1 MADPVPPEVPD
12 TPVSQPAAGVPATQP
27 APGAPV
33 GAPPTQP
40 APVPTTP
47 PTTSPVPG
55 IPTPDEVEGRH
66 KLHHSYI
73 WLGSL
78 RALPSILIALL
89 TVGFSSI
96 ASLVAGGGVPGQP
109 FSGPTF
115 IVLVVLGILLF
126 IVLIFALC
134 VGFTAWSWRY
144 IWYEFDDTEF
154 SYYSGILNKK
164 RVHVP
169 YQKVQSVNEKAT
181 LLQRAA
187 GVCTVVIETAG
198 GSANK
203 AVRVAYVERSAA
215 EVIRRE
221 LYLRKRLMNAGA
233 AAPGTAPR
241 PGNEA
246 GPVSAAAAP
255 GALGAVSPAAAPV
268 AGGSAPVLTAAPAA
282 APAGSAPAPVP
293 GTAPY
298 AANALDAPA
307 ALMDDLRGVFA
318 GDAVDTG
325 EVTCEFGLTNKE
337 LVLSAVTG
345 KSSFI
350 IVLVGLVAS
359 LSSVISLVADA
370 GLVSTED
377 AVYEQAWLSLSAAG
391 PAAALAGA
399 LAIVVAFAVA
409 WVVYLV
415 GALLSYG
422 GFRARRRGSRIEVE
436 RGMLTHLFSGV
447 DVERIQSVHIHQSF
461 FQRLLKCCSV
471 SYGRIAA
478 GPDEYGSNSSSDA
491 DDKLVVHPFVPLSR
505 AYEVISQLTP
515 EFATLPEPER
525 PVSPRA
531 LRRSITRRAIFQ
543 GGGFWLAVSAL
554 ICVICVGVLR
564 TVGAITDADA
574 SFLHVGIASLLILA
588 ALIFVVEVIGA
599 VLWYRRASF
608 GMDARCAVLV
618 NGGYSVETTFL
629 PRTKIQ
635 LAGTRSNPLQ
645 RHAHVATLFAKS
657 AAGVGGQKER
667 LIDVSETDAA
677 LWRDWVRPGA
687 SGRL

>member
-1 MADPVPPEVPD
+1 MADPVPPEVPGAP
-12 TPVSQPAAGVPATQP
+12 TSQPGPGVPASQPAS
-27 APGAPV
+27 GAPV
-33 GAPPTQP
+33 DASPTQP
-40 APVPTTP
+40 APASATP

-55 IPTPDEVEGRH
+55 IPTPDEVQGRH

-78 RALPSILIALL
+78 RALPSILIAFL
-89 TVGFSSI
+89 TVGFSSV
-96 ASLVAGGGVPGQP
+96 ASLAAGGGVPGQP
-109 FSGPTF
+109 FSGLTF

-233 AAPGTAPR
+233 AVPGTAPV
-241 PGNEA
+241 PGDEA

-255 GALGAVSPAAAPV
+255 GALGAVPPAAAPV
-268 AGGSAPVLTAAPAA
+268 AGGFAPVLTAAPTAA
-282 APAGSAPAPVP
+282 P

-298 AANALDAPA
+298 VANALDAPA
-307 ALMDDLRGVFA
+307 VLMDDLRGVFA

-391 PAAALAGA
+391 PAAAVVGA
-399 LAIVVAFAVA
+399 LAIVAAFAVA
-409 WVVYLV
+409 WVLYLV

-478 GPDEYGSNSSSDA
+478 GPGEYGSNSSSDA

-505 AYEVISQLTP
+505 AHEVISQLTP

-531 LRRSITRRAIFQ
+531 LRRAITRRAIFQ
-543 GGGFWLAVSAL
+543 GGGFWLAVSAC
-554 ICVICVGVLR
+554 ICAVCVGLLR

-574 SFLHVGIASLLILA
+574 SFLHVGIASLFILA
-588 ALIFVVEVIGA
+588 ALIFAVEVIGA

-608 GMDARCAVLV
+608 GVDARCVVLV

-645 RHAHVATLFAKS
+645 RHARVATLFAKS

>member
-1 MADPVPPEVPD
+1 MADPVPPEVPGA
-12 TPVSQPAAGVPATQP
+12 PASQP
-27 APGAPV
+27 APGTPV
-33 GAPPTQP
+33 GQP
-40 APVPTTP
+40 APSAP
-47 PTTSPVPG
+47 PSQSVSDSLSGQPAADAPPAGSPVPG
-55 IPTPDEVEGRH
+55 IPTPAEVQGRH

-78 RALPSILIALL
+78 RALPSIFIAFV
-89 TVGFSSI
+89 TVGFSSV
-96 ASLVAGGGVPGQP
+96 ASLAANGGASGLP
-109 FSGPTF
+109 FSGPAF

-126 IVLIFALC
+126 MVLILALC

-154 SYYSGILNKK
+154 SYYSGILNKR

-221 LYLRKRLMNAGA
+221 LYLRKRLMNADA
-233 AAPGTAPR
+233 APR
-241 PGNEA
+241 PAAALPEDGAA
-246 GPVSAAAAP
+246 GMAQPSAAALLA
-255 GALGAVSPAAAPV
+255 
-268 AGGSAPVLTAAPAA
+268 
-282 APAGSAPAPVP
+282 AGSVPGVSSHLPARCPLPRPAPP
-293 GTAPY
+293 PY

-307 ALMDDLRGVFA
+307 AFAEDLRGVFA
-318 GDAVDTG
+318 GDEVDTG
-325 EVTCEFGLTNKE
+325 EVTYEFGLTNKE
-337 LVLSAVTG
+337 LILSAVTG
-345 KSSFI
+345 KSSFV
-350 IVLVGLVAS
+350 IVLVGFIAS
-359 LSSVISLVADA
+359 LSSVISFVADA
-370 GLVSTED
+370 GFVPTED
-377 AVYEQAWLSLSAAG
+377 AVYEQAWHSLSAAG
-391 PAAALAGA
+391 PAAALVGA
-399 LAIVVAFAVA
+399 CAIVAAFAVA
-409 WVVYLV
+409 WVIYLV

-461 FQRLLKCCSV
+461 FQRILKCCSV

-478 GPDEYGSNSSSDA
+478 GPDEYGSNSSSGA
-491 DDKLVVHPFVPLSR
+491 DDKLIVHPFVPLSR
-505 AYEVISQLTP
+505 AHEVISQLTP
-515 EFATLPEPER
+515 EFATLPRPDR

-531 LRRSITRRAIFQ
+531 LRRSITRRAIIQ
-543 GGGFWLAVSAL
+543 GGGFWLAVAAL
-554 ICVICVGVLR
+554 ICTACVGMLR

-608 GMDARCAVLV
+608 GMGPRCAVLV

-645 RHAHVATLFAKS
+645 RHARVATLFAKS

-667 LIDVSETDAA
+667 LIDVSETDAV
-677 LWRDWVRPGA
+677 LWRDWVRPGT

>member
-1 MADPVPPEVPD
+1 MSDPVPPEVPGA
-12 TPVSQPAAGVPATQP
+12 PVSQPASGAPVGQPMPDAPLTQP
-27 APGAPV
+27 AVGAPV
-33 GAPPTQP
+33 GAPPIQP
-40 APVPTTP
+40 VSASAAPPSG
-47 PTTSPVPG
+47 SPVPG
-55 IPTPDEVEGRH
+55 IPTPEEVKGRH

-78 RALPSILIALL
+78 RALPSILIALF
-89 TVGFSSI
+89 TVGFSSV
-96 ASLVAGGGVPGQP
+96 ASLVAGGGASGLP
-109 FSGPTF
+109 FSGPAF
-115 IVLVVLGILLF
+115 ILLVVLGILLF
-126 IVLIFALC
+126 MVLIFALC

-154 SYYSGILNKK
+154 SYYSGILNKR

-221 LYLRKRLMNAGA
+221 LYLRKRLMNASA
-233 AAPGTAPR
+233 AAPDGTSA
-241 PGNEA
+241 A
-246 GPVSAAAAP
+246 GGAAVAASAAAAP
-255 GALGAVSPAAAPV
+255 DAPV
-268 AGGSAPVLTAAPAA
+268 TPCP
-282 APAGSAPAPVP
+282 
-293 GTAPY
+293 
-298 AANALDAPA
+298 ANALDAPA

-325 EVTCEFGLTNKE
+325 EVTYEFGLTNKE
-337 LVLSAVTG
+337 LILSAVTG
-345 KSSFI
+345 KSSFV
-350 IVLVGLVAS
+350 IVLVGFIAT

-370 GLVSTED
+370 GFVPTED

-391 PAAALAGA
+391 PIAALAGA
-399 LAIVVAFAVA
+399 FAIVAAFAVA
-409 WVVYLV
+409 WVLYLV

-461 FQRLLKCCSV
+461 FQRILKCCSV

-478 GPDEYGSNSSSDA
+478 GPDEYGSNSSADT

-505 AYEVISQLTP
+505 AHEVISQLTP

-531 LRRSITRRAIFQ
+531 LRRSITRRAILQ
-543 GGGFWLAVSAL
+543 GGGFWLAVAAL
-554 ICVICVGVLR
+554 ICAACVGALR

-608 GMDARCAVLV
+608 GMDGRCAVLV

-645 RHAHVATLFAKS
+645 RHARVATLFAKS

>member
-1 MADPVPPEVPD
+1 MADPVPPEVPSA
-12 TPVSQPAAGVPATQP
+12 PVSQPAS
-27 APGAPV
+27 GAPV
-33 GAPPTQP
+33 GQPVPDVPPTQP
-40 APVPTTP
+40 AAGAPMGAPPIQPVSAPAAP
-47 PTTSPVPG
+47 PSGSPVPG
-55 IPTPDEVEGRH
+55 IPTPEEVRGRH
-66 KLHHSYI
+66 KPHHSYI

-78 RALPSILIALL
+78 RALPSILIALF

-96 ASLVAGGGVPGQP
+96 ASLVAGGGASGLP
-109 FSGPTF
+109 FSGPAF

-126 IVLIFALC
+126 MVLIFALC

-221 LYLRKRLMNAGA
+221 LYLRKRLMNASA
-233 AAPGTAPR
+233 AAPDGTSA
-241 PGNEA
+241 A
-246 GPVSAAAAP
+246 GGAAVAVPTAAAAP
-255 GALGAVSPAAAPV
+255 PAAGA
-268 AGGSAPVLTAAPAA
+268 APVLTAAL
-282 APAGSAPAPVP
+282 AGSASVPAP

-298 AANALDAPA
+298 AVNALDAPA
-307 ALMDDLRGVFA
+307 AFVDDLRGVFA

-325 EVTCEFGLTNKE
+325 EVTYEFGLTNKE
-337 LVLSAVTG
+337 LILSAVTG
-345 KSSFI
+345 KSSFV
-350 IVLVGLVAS
+350 IVLVGFIAT

-370 GLVSTED
+370 GLVPTED

-391 PAAALAGA
+391 PIAALAGA
-399 LAIVVAFAVA
+399 FAIVAAFAVA
-409 WVVYLV
+409 WVLYLV

-461 FQRLLKCCSV
+461 FQRILKCCSV

-478 GPDEYGSNSSSDA
+478 GPDEYGSNSSTDT

-505 AYEVISQLTP
+505 AREVISQLTP

-531 LRRSITRRAIFQ
+531 LRRSITRRAILQ
-543 GGGFWLAVSAL
+543 GGGFWLAVAAL
-554 ICVICVGVLR
+554 ICAACVGALR

-608 GMDARCAVLV
+608 GVDTSCAVLV

-645 RHAHVATLFAKS
+645 RHARVATLFAKS

>member
-1 MADPVPPEVPD
+1 M
-12 TPVSQPAAGVPATQP
+12 
-27 APGAPV
+27 
-33 GAPPTQP
+33 
-40 APVPTTP
+40 
-47 PTTSPVPG
+47 PG

-78 RALPSILIALL
+78 RALPSILIALF

-96 ASLVAGGGVPGQP
+96 ASLAAGGGVPGQP
-109 FSGPTF
+109 FSGLTF

-126 IVLIFALC
+126 MALIFALC

-241 PGNEA
+241 PGDA
-246 GPVSAAAAP
+246 ACPVSAAAAS
-255 GALGAVSPAAAPV
+255 GALGAVSPAGAPV
-268 AGGSAPVLTAAPAA
+268 AAGSAPVLTVA
-282 APAGSAPAPVP
+282 P

-359 LSSVISLVADA
+359 LSSAISLVADA

-391 PAAALAGA
+391 PAAAVVGA
-399 LAIVVAFAVA
+399 LAIVAAFAVA

-422 GFRARRRGSRIEVE
+422 GFRARRRGSRVEVE

-515 EFATLPEPER
+515 EFATLPAPER

-554 ICVICVGVLR
+554 ICAACVGMLH
-564 TVGAITDADA
+564 TVGAITDADV

-588 ALIFVVEVIGA
+588 ALIFVVEVVGA

-645 RHAHVATLFAKS
+645 RHARVATLFAKS

-677 LWRDWVRPGA
+677 LWRDWVRPGT